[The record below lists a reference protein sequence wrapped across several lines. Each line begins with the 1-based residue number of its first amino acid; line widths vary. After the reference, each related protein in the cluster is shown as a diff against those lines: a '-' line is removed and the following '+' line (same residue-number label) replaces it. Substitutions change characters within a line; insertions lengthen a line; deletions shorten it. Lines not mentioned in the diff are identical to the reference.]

1 MLKSIFTAIIIM
13 VTSANL
19 MAQDIDD
26 IKGYAGKN
34 QWDKAKEAVDKYLSN
49 EKNAKKGEGWFWKA
63 QVYSSI
69 AKDPTFSKQFPNTR
83 AEAFTAYKKYLELDP
98 KGVVGTI
105 NQHSPLFDIAF
116 GYLEQATNSFN
127 AKQFLDAMNAF
138 KDAEQVQDYVV
149 QKGFTY
155 GTFAFPAYDT
165 QLYLN
170 VAASAINAKRE
181 DVAVEY
187 YQKIADKKIKDKG
200 YDEIYRYLVD
210 YYEKKG
216 DKTNLAKYLAL
227 GREVYPKDEFWC
239 EVGLKDAEND
249 KKRLF
254 AKYDELL
261 ASGCDTYFTRY
272 NYGVE
277 MFNYAYVGDKVP
289 DDRAAIQA
297 KLDEV
302 LKKAVEMNPTAPEAN
317 MLMCRH
323 HFATLKY
330 LGEEY
335 DAIKGTKPEDIK
347 KKNDLNAQII
357 KEYDA
362 AYPYMNTLFNLYNSK
377 STLKSS
383 EKGQFKIVT
392 SMLLEYWE
400 NKKDKVKIKEFTDK
414 LKAIE

>member
-1 MLKSIFTAIIIM
+1 MLKSIFTVVCILFITTG
-13 VTSANL
+13 VFS
-19 MAQDIDD
+19 QDIDD
-26 IKGYAGKN
+26 IKNFAGKN
-34 QWDKAKEAVDKYLSN
+34 QWDKAKEAVDKYLAN

-69 AKDPTFSKQFPNTR
+69 AKDPNFSKQFPNTR
-83 AEAFTAYKKYLELDP
+83 SEAFAAYKKYLELDP

-127 AKQFLDAMNAF
+127 AKQYDDALTGF
-138 KDAEQVQDYVV
+138 KSAEQVQDYIV
-149 QKGFTY
+149 QKAFSY
-155 GTFAFPAYDT
+155 GSFSFPAYDT

-170 VAASAINAKRE
+170 VAASAINAKKD

-187 YQKIADKKIKDKG
+187 YQKIADKRIKG
-200 YDEIYRYLVD
+200 TSYDEIYRYLVD
-210 YYEKKG
+210 YFEKKG
-216 DKTNLAKYLAL
+216 DKANFAKYLAI

-239 EVGLKDAEND
+239 EVGLKEVEND
-249 KKRLF
+249 KKKLF

-277 MFNYAYVGDKVP
+277 MFNYAYVGEKAPEDK
-289 DDRAAIQA
+289 AAVQA
-297 KLDEV
+297 KLEEV
-302 LKKAVEMNPTAPEAN
+302 LKKAVEMNPKGPEAN

-323 HFATLKY
+323 HFATLKT

-347 KKNDLNAQII
+347 KKNDINARINR
-357 KEYDA
+357 EYEA
-362 AYPYMNTLFNLYNSK
+362 AHPYMLTVYGLYNGK
-377 STLKSS
+377 SNLEPR
-383 EKGQFKIVT
+383 EKGQFKIIT
-392 SMLLEYWE
+392 SMLLEYSE
-400 NKKDKVKIKEFTDK
+400 NKKDKVKIKEYSDK
-414 LKAIE
+414 LKEIE